1 MFTFHGHQRAGGG
14 QLQEGKCL
22 DLGPIQEC
30 SPIAGKQHGIQM
42 LKENTHDRSL
52 PMIAPKQR
60 KVDGENRSFKERW
73 ELDYFF
79 IRNRDKPQCLIC
91 SQTLAV
97 CKEYN
102 VKRHYYS
109 QHEKV
114 YGQYTGELRIAMM
127 NDLRSKHFDQTNA
140 PPPSV
145 PNEKAAVKA
154 SYVICEEI
162 VKRKRAFSDGP
173 FVKACAIKMAR
184 AFGNED
190 LAKHFESVS
199 LSHQTVARRISV
211 MDQYVN
217 RKVHNVI
224 TDCAYFSVALD
235 ENTDITGI
243 SQLII
248 FIRTVND
255 NFETSEELLKLTS
268 LQGTRKEEDIYN
280 EVKCAVAEYGGFK
293 KCTSIITDGAK
304 STVIKNLCLSTL
316 LKRDGIECM
325 MLHCIVHE
333 EALIGTLLKMTDVME
348 IVIRITN
355 LISDKKCAL
364 TRRRFKAYLE
374 ELEAAYGDLPLH
386 KNVRW
391 LSAGNYLS
399 RFFSLRK
406 EIYLF
411 LMEIKCDPVLEESLI
426 DGDFLSSLAFL
437 TDITLHLNYLNK
449 KLQEKDQQVSQ
460 LYNHISSFRNTLML
474 LKLNLLRN
482 ELTHLQS
489 CNELFQEIEENGTT
503 LDFSR
508 FVPKIDILI
517 DNFTQRFQ
525 EFNKMNSSFRLFNN
539 PLNTN
544 IANEEAKYQ
553 MELCEIQSDM
563 FLASRVESGVPF
575 FRLLPKDKYPNM
587 RNLGL
592 KMTSMFGSTY
602 ICEKAFSDLNYIKS
616 KYRSSISNGTLQ
628 QILRLSTTNISVDID
643 ELLSQLSH

>member
-1 MFTFHGHQRAGGG
+1 MDDPELEIPNRIPGPVQACSSSVGMRRGK
-14 QLQEGKCL
+14 QVLQENTS
-22 DLGPIQEC
+22 DH
-30 SPIAGKQHGIQM
+30 SPQK
-42 LKENTHDRSL
+42 NV
-52 PMIAPKQR
+52 PKQR
-60 KVDGENRSFKERW
+60 KVDGENRSFNPRW
-73 ELDYFF
+73 EVDYYF
-79 IRNRDKPQCLIC
+79 IRNRDKPQCLVC

-109 QHEKV
+109 QHEKI
-114 YGQYTGELRIAMM
+114 YGQYTGELRIAVM
-127 NDLRSKHFDQTNA
+127 NDLRRKHYDQTNA
-140 PPPSV
+140 LPPSV

-162 VKRKRAFSDGP
+162 VRRKRAFSDGP

-190 LAKHFESVS
+190 MAKSFESVS

-217 RKVHNVI
+217 RKVQNVI
-224 TDCAYFSVALD
+224 KNCAYFSVALD

-248 FIRTVND
+248 FIRTVD
-255 NFETSEELLKLTS
+255 DQFETSEELLKLKS
-268 LQGTRKEEDIYN
+268 FQGTRNEDEVYH
-280 EVKCAVAEYGGFK
+280 EVKAAIFEYGGFE

-304 STVIKNLCLSTL
+304 STVVKNLGLAAM
-316 LKRDGIECM
+316 LKKDGVECM

-348 IVIRITN
+348 VVIRITN
-355 LISDKKCAL
+355 LISDKKCAT
-364 TRRRFKAYLE
+364 TRKRFKTYLE

-426 DGDFLSSLAFL
+426 SGDFLSSLAFL

-449 KLQEKDQQVSQ
+449 KLQEKYQQVSH
-460 LYNHISSFRNTLML
+460 LYNHISAFRNTLML

-482 ELTHLQS
+482 ELTHLHS
-489 CNELFQEIEENGTT
+489 CNELFREIEENGTT

-525 EFNKMNSSFRLFNN
+525 EFNRMNSSFRLFNN

-544 IANEEAKYQ
+544 IANEETRYQ
-553 MELCEIQSDM
+553 LELCEIQADM
-563 FLASRVESGVPF
+563 FLATRAESGVPF
-575 FRLLPKDKYPNM
+575 FKLLPMDKYPNM
-587 RNLGL
+587 RDLGL

-616 KYRSSISNGTLQ
+616 KYRSSISNGTIQ
-628 QILRLSTTNISVDID
+628 QILRLSTTNIHIDVD
-643 ELLSQLSH
+643 ELLLQLSH

>member
-1 MFTFHGHQRAGGG
+1 MPGIGVRTLTDR
-14 QLQEGKCL
+14 EEKCL

-42 LKENTHDRSL
+42 LKENTHDLSL
-52 PMIAPKQR
+52 PMITPKQR
-60 KVDGENRSFKERW
+60 KVDSENRSFKERW

-224 TDCAYFSVALD
+224 TNCAYFSVALD

-248 FIRTVND
+248 FIRTVDD

-268 LQGTRKEEDIYN
+268 LQGTRKEDDIYN

-304 STVIKNLCLSTL
+304 STVVKNLCLSTL

-406 EIYLF
+406 EMYLF

-575 FRLLPKDKYPNM
+575 FKLLPKDKYPNM

-628 QILRLSTTNISVDID
+628 QILRLSTTNITVDID